1 MSSPTDPSPPTGPP
15 SPPASRR
22 PAGPPTP
29 SGPPAGAELVDPSDA
44 VAALA
49 GHRRPYL
56 IGVRHHSPALAVA
69 LPRLLAECR
78 PEVLLLE
85 LPPELGEWLPWLADP
100 ATTAPVALAGVAGEG
115 GGPAFYPFA
124 DFSPELVAVR
134 WAARNGV
141 PVVPCDLPLADPA
154 WGEHAPGG
162 APTPGRSFA
171 DALRAAGSGRAD
183 EDLWDRSVEARAP
196 GADPEAVRRA
206 ALAVG
211 WALRVD
217 AERGPGCPPSTC
229 GGRRGC
235 GSAWRRRARAG
246 SPPWSARS
254 MPRRC

>member
-1 MSSPTDPSPPTGPP
+1 MSSPTDPPVPATGEPT
-15 SPPASRR
+15 A
-22 PAGPPTP
+22 
-29 SGPPAGAELVDPSDA
+29 VDPTVA

-69 LPRLLAECR
+69 LPRLLAGYR

-85 LPPELGEWLPWLADP
+85 LPPELGRWLPWLADP
-100 ATTAPVALAGVAGEG
+100 ATAAPVALAGVLGDG

-141 PVVPCDLPLADPA
+141 PVVPCDLPLTDPA
-154 WGEHAPGG
+154 WRKREPGA

-183 EDLWDRSVEARAP
+183 EDLWDRTVEARAP

-211 WALRVD
+211 WALRAD
-217 AERGPGCPPSTC
+217 AERGPGVSALDL
-229 GGRRGC
+229 RREARMRHCLAGA
-235 GSAWRRRARAG
+235 GQRRVAALVG
-246 SPPWSARS
+246 AF
-254 MPRRC
+254 